1 MTSLELS
8 SHRCSELSQHLRWI
22 GDRWTLPIVVT
33 LQAGALRFN
42 ELRRAVPNISQQM
55 LTRTL
60 RALERDGLVF
70 REVYPTTPPKV
81 EYRLT
86 QMGVSLAEQGRELGG
101 WAESHL
107 ATLSASRA
115 AFDAKARG
123 EG

>member
-1 MTSLELS
+1 MDTH
-8 SHRCSELSQHLRWI
+8 SHQCSELSQHLRWI

-60 RALERDGLVF
+60 RALERDGLVL

-81 EYRLT
+81 EYRLSP
-86 QMGVSLAEQGRELGG
+86 MGTSLAAQGRELGG
-101 WAESHL
+101 WVESHL
-107 ATLSASRA
+107 ASLSASRA
-115 AFDAKARG
+115 AFDAKARE